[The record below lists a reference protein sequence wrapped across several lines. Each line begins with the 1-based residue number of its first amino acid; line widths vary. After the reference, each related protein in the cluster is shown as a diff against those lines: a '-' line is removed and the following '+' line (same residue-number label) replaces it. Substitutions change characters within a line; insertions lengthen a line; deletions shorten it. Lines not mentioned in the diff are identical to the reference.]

1 MRCLKTAIA
10 FLMLAPAVH
19 HCVLAQDAPKT
30 RERAA
35 VTPRRTDVRFT
46 LTPTQNIWTF
56 LLLDSNNGRVWQV
69 HFSLSDSSFAGR
81 LAVNENALTPPA
93 SAHVGRFTLQ
103 ETQNIFTFLL
113 LDQDDGRV
121 WQIQWSN
128 DEAQRGII
136 RVLSASVP

>member
-1 MRCLKTAIA
+1 MRCVKTAIA
-10 FLMLAPAVH
+10 FLVLAPAVH
-19 HCVLAQDAPKT
+19 HCMLAQEPSRT
-30 RERAA
+30 GERAGVA
-35 VTPRRTDVRFT
+35 PRRPDVRFT

-69 HFSLSDSSFAGR
+69 QYSMSDSSFAGR
-81 LAVNENALTPPA
+81 LSVNENALTPPA

-103 ETQNIFTFLL
+103 ETKNIFNFLL

-128 DEAQRGII
+128 DEANRGIV
-136 RVLSASVP
+136 RVLSESVP